1 MSFSSFF
8 SKQARKP
15 TGMFGRYIMSTIFDK
30 GNADL
35 NSFVY
40 ELLSV
45 QPDDQILEIGFG
57 TGNLINK
64 MVLQIRS
71 GCIVGI
77 DFSDTMISIAKK
89 KNKKNVDKGKVK
101 LLGGNFDKMKF
112 ENEYFTKVCSVNTLY
127 FWPNPEHTAGKI
139 AKILKP
145 KGKLVLAFE
154 DIEQLEKRNLSSDI
168 FHLYSKD
175 AVQDLLIAA
184 GFSSD
189 IRIESKKRGNSVLHC
204 AVAVK

>member
-8 SKQARKP
+8 SNQARKP
-15 TGMFGRYIMSTIFDK
+15 TGLFGRFIMSTIFDK

-45 QPDDQILEIGFG
+45 QPDDHILEIGFG
-57 TGNLINK
+57 TGKLINK
-64 MVLQIRS
+64 MVQQIIDGS
-71 GCIVGI
+71 IVGV

-89 KNKKNVDKGKVK
+89 KNRKHVDKGKVK
-101 LLGGNFDKMKF
+101 LLRGNFDEMTF
-112 ENEYFTKVCSVNTLY
+112 GNEYFTKVCSVNTLY
-127 FWPNPEHTAGKI
+127 FWSNPEYTTRKI
-139 AKILKP
+139 ANIIKP

-154 DIEQLEKRNLSSDI
+154 DIEQLKQRNLSSDI

-175 AVQDLLIAA
+175 AVQHLLIAA

-189 IRIESKKRGNSVLHC
+189 IRIESKKRGDSVLHC

>member
-15 TGMFGRYIMSTIFDK
+15 TGLFGRFIMSTIFDK
-30 GNADL
+30 GNEDL

-40 ELLSV
+40 ELMSV
-45 QPDDQILEIGFG
+45 QPDDQILEIGYG
-57 TGNLINK
+57 TGKLINK
-64 MVLQIRS
+64 MVQQINS
-71 GCIVGI
+71 GCIVGV

-89 KNKKNVDKGKVK
+89 KNRKNVDKGKVK
-101 LLGGNFDKMKF
+101 LLGGNFDEMKF

-127 FWPNPEHTAGKI
+127 FWPNPEHTARKI
-139 AKILKP
+139 TNILKP

-154 DIEQLEKRNLSSDI
+154 DIEQLEQRNLSSDI

-189 IRIESKKRGNSVLHC
+189 IRVESKKRGDSVLHC
-204 AVAVK
+204 VVAIK

>member
-15 TGMFGRYIMSTIFDK
+15 TGLFGRFIMSTIFDK
-30 GNADL
+30 GNVDL

-40 ELLSV
+40 ELMSV
-45 QPDDQILEIGFG
+45 QPDDQILEIGYG
-57 TGNLINK
+57 TGKLINK
-64 MVLQIRS
+64 MVQQINS
-71 GCIVGI
+71 GCIVGV

-89 KNKKNVDKGKVK
+89 KNRKNVDKGKVK
-101 LLGGNFDKMKF
+101 LLGGNFDEMKF

-127 FWPNPEHTAGKI
+127 FWPNPEHTARKI
-139 AKILKP
+139 TNILKP

-154 DIEQLEKRNLSSDI
+154 DIEQLEQRNLSSDI

-189 IRIESKKRGNSVLHC
+189 IRVESKKRGDSVLHC
-204 AVAVK
+204 VVAIK

>member
-1 MSFSSFF
+1 
-8 SKQARKP
+8 
-15 TGMFGRYIMSTIFDK
+15 MSTIFDK
-30 GNADL
+30 GNEDL

-40 ELLSV
+40 ELMSV
-45 QPDDQILEIGFG
+45 QPDDQILEIGYG
-57 TGNLINK
+57 TGKLIDK
-64 MVLQIRS
+64 MVQQINS
-71 GCIVGI
+71 GCIVGV

-89 KNKKNVDKGKVK
+89 KNRKNVDKGKVK
-101 LLGGNFDKMKF
+101 LLGGNFDEMKF

-127 FWPNPEHTAGKI
+127 FWPNPEHTARKI
-139 AKILKP
+139 TNILKP

-154 DIEQLEKRNLSSDI
+154 DIEQLEQRNLSSDI

-189 IRIESKKRGNSVLHC
+189 IRVESKKRGDSVLHC
-204 AVAVK
+204 VVAIK